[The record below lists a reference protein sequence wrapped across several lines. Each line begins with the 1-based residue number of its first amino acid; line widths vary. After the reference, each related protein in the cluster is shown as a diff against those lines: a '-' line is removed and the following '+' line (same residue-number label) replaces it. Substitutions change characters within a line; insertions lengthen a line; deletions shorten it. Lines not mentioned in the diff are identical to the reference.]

1 MKSNLSDNIRIIRQ
15 KKGYSQEYI
24 AYRLKISQ
32 QAYSLIENK
41 AEKTTLEKLLKISKI
56 LEIKI
61 ESLINENYKIN
72 IQKKEYESLPYHKDL
87 SDIIDQKLEN
97 EKINSILNNN
107 IKSNKELNHL
117 ILKLNKL
124 ILLLKNISKKKM
136 I

>member
-1 MKSNLSDNIRIIRQ
+1 MKSNLSENIRIIRQ

-41 AEKTTLEKLLKISKI
+41 PEKTTLEKLLKISKI
-56 LEIKI
+56 LEVKI

-124 ILLLKNISKKKM
+124 ILLLKNIG
-136 I
+136 

>member
-124 ILLLKNISKKKM
+124 ILLLKNIS
-136 I
+136 